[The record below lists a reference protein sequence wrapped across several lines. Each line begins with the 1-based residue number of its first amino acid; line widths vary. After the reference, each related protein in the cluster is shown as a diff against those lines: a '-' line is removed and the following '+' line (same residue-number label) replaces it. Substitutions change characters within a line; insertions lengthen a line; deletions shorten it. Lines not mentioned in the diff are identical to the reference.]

1 MSNNPLK
8 ARMRASLQKDGQSAQ
23 PEPVSAIEAPLR
35 NRFRRAE
42 ELDGTSQPHPRLT
55 LAPAGLA
62 SAALTPATLPEDTE
76 WSDEYR
82 GWCLHNNYQPGS
94 TIEVGLSQVKESP
107 FNPRHFYLARR
118 LEDLIPSIAEQGQ
131 QQPIHVV
138 PDYDRPGE
146 FFLHDGGR
154 RVRAMRS
161 LKHAKARAMVVDV
174 PIGIQ
179 SYKLGYELNT
189 RRENQTPFDNAV
201 KWTYLLQN
209 GHFAS
214 QKELAETLG
223 QDESIVSQTLT
234 IGKLP
239 EEIMVEML
247 SEQERFP
254 VRVAYEVSKF
264 HQDNGGSLEKTLDLV
279 ERIVRLDMK
288 VRQVI
293 EFRSRFNATRRGES
307 LAPRAARQ
315 RSASASPITPAS
327 SSVQQA
333 APQAGGAAAAEGA
346 GSGVE
351 EFRSSNGA
359 IRATLTERADGIA
372 LDIQGAEGEEL
383 SAVVQSLRQLLTSM
397 VR

>member
-1 MSNNPLK
+1 MSSNPLK
-8 ARMRASLQKDGQSAQ
+8 AKMRASLQKDGQSSH
-23 PEPVSAIEAPLR
+23 PEPVSAVEAPLR

-42 ELDGTSQPHPRLT
+42 EIDGTSQPQPRLT
-55 LAPAGLA
+55 LAPVAPALA
-62 SAALTPATLPEDTE
+62 ALPEDTE
-76 WSDEYR
+76 WSEEYR
-82 GWCLHNNYQPGS
+82 HWCLSNSYQPGS

-118 LEDLIPSIAEQGQ
+118 LEDLISSIAEQGQ

-154 RVRAMRS
+154 RVRAMRN

-174 PIGIQ
+174 PVGIQ

-189 RRENQTPFDNAV
+189 RRDNQTPFDNAV

-209 GHFAS
+209 GFFAS
-214 QKELAETLG
+214 QKELAEALG

-239 EEIMVEML
+239 EEVMVEML
-247 SEQERFP
+247 TNQDRFP

-264 HQDNGGSLEKTLDLV
+264 HQDNVGSLEKTLDLV

-293 EFRSRFNATRRGES
+293 EFRSRFNAARRGES
-307 LAPRAARQ
+307 QTPRVARQ
-315 RSASASPITPAS
+315 RSGSASPINPVGSTMP
-327 SSVQQA
+327 QA
-333 APQAGGAAAAEGA
+333 APQARGVVAADGASSA
-346 GSGVE
+346 VE
-351 EFRSSNGA
+351 EYLSSNGS
-359 IRATLTERADGIA
+359 IRATLAERADGSIV

-383 SAVVQSLRQLLTSM
+383 SAIVQSLRHLLTSM
-397 VR
+397 VH